1 MHNEMMM
8 ERKYGNYWKLISFAI
23 VEINACTY
31 NQHLI
36 CPLKKK
42 LIRKQTPFVISKMD
56 SLK

>member
-1 MHNEMMM
+1 MMM
-8 ERKYGNYWKLISFAI
+8 ERKCENYWKLISFAI
-23 VEINACTY
+23 VGINVCTY

-42 LIRKQTPFVISKMD
+42 LTRKPIPFVISKMD